1 MARRHLV
8 NHDAD
13 SSIVLRII
21 AAEALHHAAAVT
33 VTLAD
38 KNDRDR
44 QADSLSLIE

>member
-13 SSIVLRII
+13 SSIVLRIV

-33 VTLAD
+33 ITQQIKTIGIDKQTLFH
-38 KNDRDR
+38 
-44 QADSLSLIE
+44 